1 LSFIIKGSLEKMTD
15 DSSIEFDMFE
25 DARRNLVEAL
35 VKSGHDQIEAERVS
49 LYVVQGIREV
59 PRLLSTLA
67 RGNASEPGIINLL
80 NKVLDNASALA
91 KARAILLGLDDQIVH

>member
-1 LSFIIKGSLEKMTD
+1 MTD

-35 VKSGHDQIEAERVS
+35 VKEGHEQIEAERVS

-59 PRLLSTLA
+59 PRLLTTLA
-67 RGNASEPGIINLL
+67 RGNSSEPGIITLL
-80 NKVLDNASALA
+80 NKVLDNSAALG
-91 KARAILLGLDDQIVH
+91 KARAILLGLDDQIVL

>member
-1 LSFIIKGSLEKMTD
+1 MTD

-35 VKSGHDQIEAERVS
+35 VKAGHDQIEAERVS

-59 PRLLSTLA
+59 PRLLTTLA
-67 RGNASEPGIINLL
+67 RGNASEAGIIALL
-80 NKVLDNASALA
+80 NKVLDNSSALG

>member
-1 LSFIIKGSLEKMTD
+1 MSD

-25 DARRNLVEAL
+25 DARRNLVRVL
-35 VKSGHDQIEAERVS
+35 VKQGHTEIEAERVS

-59 PRLLSTLA
+59 PKLLTTLA
-67 RGNASEPGIINLL
+67 RGSASETATLSLL
-80 NKVLDNASALA
+80 NKVLDNGAALG

>member
-1 LSFIIKGSLEKMTD
+1 MTD

-35 VKSGHDQIEAERVS
+35 VKEGHDQIEAERVS

-67 RGNASEPGIINLL
+67 RGNASEAGIISLL
-80 NKVLDNASALA
+80 NKVLDNASALG
-91 KARAILLGLDDQIVH
+91 K

>member
-1 LSFIIKGSLEKMTD
+1 MTD

-35 VKSGHDQIEAERVS
+35 VKQGHDQLEAERVS

-59 PRLLSTLA
+59 PRLLTTLA
-67 RGNASEPGIINLL
+67 RGDASEAGIIGLL
-80 NKVLDNASALA
+80 NKVLDNAAALG